1 MLIATIFIFYF
12 VIPMVFSVQVYVQVY
27 GKAYAKLQLSEK
39 NIIWHIFAYRP
50 ISTKIVIM

>member
-12 VIPMVFSVQVYVQVY
+12 VIAMVFSVQVY

-39 NIIWHIFAYRP
+39 NIIWHIFAYMP
-50 ISTKIVIM
+50 ITKIHIIIM